1 MARRI
6 DFATFGGMLCSGVAL
21 LLISSGVQV
30 VEAEDTQSPAAVS
43 AAPAASGPTSTDAQP
58 GVGPLLPPPDAA
70 SCRVDAAP
78 DPARAQ
84 LVGDLR
90 ARIEADVQAAAGD
103 KDFVVL
109 NRTGYNY
116 GSQSVTDPQL
126 LKYEAG
132 SPPR

>member
-21 LLISSGVQV
+21 LLLSSGVRV
-30 VEAEDTQSPAAVS
+30 VEAEDTATP
-43 AAPAASGPTSTDAQP
+43 APASATASAPSGVQPASGL
-58 GVGPLLPPPDAA
+58 LLPPPDAA

-78 DPARAQ
+78 DPARVQ
-84 LVGDLR
+84 ELGELR

-109 NRTGYNY
+109 NRSGYNY
-116 GSQSVTDPQL
+116 GSQSVVDPQL
-126 LKYEAG
+126 MKYEAG
-132 SPPR
+132 SQPR